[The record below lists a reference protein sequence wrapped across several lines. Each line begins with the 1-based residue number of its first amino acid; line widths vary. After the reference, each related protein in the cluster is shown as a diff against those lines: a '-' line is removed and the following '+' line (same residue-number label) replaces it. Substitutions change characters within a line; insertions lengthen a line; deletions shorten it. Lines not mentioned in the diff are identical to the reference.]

1 STFSGC
7 NWSFDEV
14 ETTSCGSEM
23 VVRQN
28 DEWGFAGKKL
38 ASAKKIIGEYILEMV
53 SFRIEKNYILLYSE
67 QSPTKIHT

>member
-1 STFSGC
+1 
-7 NWSFDEV
+7 
-14 ETTSCGSEM
+14 M